1 MDKQTARNRVF
12 FVSAKEV
19 LQYRSS
25 LGKEDQDEGKR
36 GEKRGE
42 GEGGG
47 RVGEGRGE
55 GRGGKGEG
63 GRERGEGREKRE
75 GGGIR
80 ESERKRA
87 RVGRQKGGERKRI
100 EGRIAIA
107 SVVLS
112 GIVLSF
118 H

>member
-55 GRGGKGEG
+55 GRG
-63 GRERGEGREKRE
+63 KRE
-75 GGGIR
+75 EGGIR

-87 RVGRQKGGERKRI
+87 RVGKQKGGERKRI
-100 EGRIAIA
+100 EGRIAIT
-107 SVVLS
+107 SVVL
-112 GIVLSF
+112 IVLSF